1 MKALCIGQVIT
12 AKTVHGERV
21 TGKVERLNEHTV
33 ILSMDSS
40 LERVV
45 VSEKELQK
53 QGWTWKKPNR
63 KGTLNDGGVSL

>member
-33 ILSMDSS
+33 VLSIDSS

-45 VSEKELQK
+45 VSEKELKK
-53 QGWTWKKPNR
+53 QGWTWKKPHR
-63 KGTLNDGGVSL
+63 KGSLNNGGSI